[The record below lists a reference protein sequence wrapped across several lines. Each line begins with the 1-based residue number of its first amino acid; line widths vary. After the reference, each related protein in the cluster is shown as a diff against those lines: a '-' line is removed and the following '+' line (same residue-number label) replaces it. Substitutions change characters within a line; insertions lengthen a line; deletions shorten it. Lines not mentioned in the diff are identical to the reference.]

1 MICFYHNDLDGHCSG
16 AIVRMYEQKYNGI
29 YDGVFIESDY
39 SGLDISQVPAGETV
53 YIVDYSFTENTV
65 HYLYELIDRGCEIIW
80 IDHHQSSLDLI
91 ENHPELDDLL
101 GIRSNEASGAALTYM
116 YLYDVSFQELPYF
129 IMLVSDYDTW
139 THEYPDSDTFK
150 LGMDATRNDVNDD
163 IWDVLS
169 EDEDAVYDIIE
180 DGEIIQKYIDNDN
193 AEYLRCYG
201 FEASI
206 DGIKV
211 YAVNKSS
218 NSWIFGDKINEY
230 DAVIAFV
237 FNGDQYKYSLFSSK
251 HGANC
256 QKIAES
262 HGGGGHKHAAGF
274 LSDTFDLEID

>member
-116 YLYDVSFQELPYF
+116 YLYDVPFQELPYF

-169 EDEDAVYDIIE
+169 EDEDAVYDIIK
-180 DGEIIQKYIDNDN
+180 DGGIIQKYIDNDN

-230 DAVIAFV
+230 DAVVAFV

-251 HGANC
+251 YGANC